1 MDIQLNKNW
10 LKLKIVMALASD
22 IIFLLENSS
31 EHSAQVG
38 LNNQQRQQLINH
50 HYRLQKINAKKLHVK
65 ISQVHLPMCV
75 FHCFVKTNVGCITW
89 ITLLSEIARAD
100 NS

>member
-1 MDIQLNKNW
+1 
-10 LKLKIVMALASD
+10 MALASD

-38 LNNQQRQQLINH
+38 LNNQQPS
-50 HYRLQKINAKKLHVK
+50 LQASKVNAKKLHVK

-100 NS
+100 NSQCA

>member
-22 IIFLLENSS
+22 IIFLSENSS

-50 HYRLQKINAKKLHVK
+50 HYRLQK
-65 ISQVHLPMCV
+65 
-75 FHCFVKTNVGCITW
+75 
-89 ITLLSEIARAD
+89 
-100 NS
+100 